1 VHVFHQSLGFRVL
14 LLITAVTVTVFTGLF
29 LANASWQ
36 GRSTMELIVSNSNR
50 ISHLMLMAVEE
61 PMRLG
66 KNAETALVFEKMA
79 KRDAAGHIFLTD
91 YKGNVTYSTNQKA
104 VRKDLAPFLGD
115 RTVSDLVAKGLS
127 GAEGSGRADLGGSN
141 FLAMATPIRNESECH
156 HCHGASKPILG
167 TIVVL
172 QDITATLA
180 QSRND
185 QLMNGAISLAGLVLL
200 LVLVTLFMRKAI
212 LNRIKTIAANTALVR
227 QGRHDVDFSMKGQ
240 DELSGLSRDLAGMV
254 RTIQDQSEYNKSVL
268 EGVNIPLFVTDDKG
282 DFCFANSP
290 LSNILGQPEEEL
302 NCRRAD
308 LILGDGGANLDLC
321 ASVLAT
327 GKASGGKIL
336 FERGDGVIF
345 PLHYEVSPLRGA
357 KGQLLG
363 VIGVLMDLTE
373 EEEAKVQIEL
383 QRVSL
388 MEVAREVMS
397 VSANLSQAA
406 TELAEQMEVVAHS
419 VEDTAALTAN
429 LTKAM
434 DQMNDTV
441 LEVARNA
448 SETSKA
454 SEQAQAVALKGGTEV
469 KLTVDETRQVASRAD
484 SLAAS
489 LSELT
494 DRAMN
499 IGHVMGVVG
508 DIADQTNLLALN
520 AAIEAARA
528 GDAGRGFAVVADEV
542 RKLAEKTMQATS
554 EVSHAVTEIQD
565 GTRHVAGGMAGT
577 KESVEHAAGMAERS
591 GLVFSDIVTH
601 SSRIADMIRSIASA
615 AEQQSSTSE
624 AINDNVSHINGLS
637 QDVAMRVMEANKRI
651 TAVRDMSR
659 HLAGLAG
666 RFSGNGDNKQALPS

>member
-1 VHVFHQSLGFRVL
+1 MFHQSLGFRVL

-36 GRSTMELIVSNSNR
+36 SRSTMGLVTANSNR

-66 KNAETALVFEKMA
+66 KNSETAGVFEKMA

-104 VRKDLAPFLGD
+104 LRRDLAPFLGSQAV
-115 RTVSDLVAKGLS
+115 TGLLEKGLA
-127 GAEGSGRADLGGSN
+127 GAEGSAQTELNGSS
-141 FLAMATPIRNESECH
+141 FMAMATPIRNEPECH

-172 QDITATLA
+172 QDITPTLA
-180 QSRND
+180 QARQD
-185 QLMNGAISLAGLVLL
+185 QLMNGGISLAGLVLL
-200 LVLVTLFMRKAI
+200 LCLVTWFMKRAV
-212 LNRIKTIAANTALVR
+212 LSRIRTIAANTALVR

-240 DELSGLSRDLAGMV
+240 DELAGLSRDLAGMV
-254 RTIQDQSEYNKSVL
+254 RTIQDQLEYNKSVL
-268 EGVNIPLFVTDDKG
+268 EGINIPLFVTDQNG
-282 DFCFANSP
+282 DFCFANTP
-290 LSNILGQPEEEL
+290 LCKILGHPEDAL

-308 LILGDGGANLDLC
+308 MILSAGGASLDLC
-321 ASVLAT
+321 ATVLASGT
-327 GKASGGKIL
+327 SSGGKIL
-336 FERGDGVIF
+336 YEREDGVIF

-357 KGQLLG
+357 KGQMLG

-373 EEEAKVQIEL
+373 EEEAKVQIEM
-383 QRVSL
+383 QRASL
-388 MEVAREVMS
+388 LEVAREVMS
-397 VSANLSQAA
+397 VSANLSEAA
-406 TELAEQMEVVAHS
+406 TELAGQMEVVAHS
-419 VEDTAALTAN
+419 VDDTAALTAN

-454 SEQAQAVALKGGTEV
+454 SEQAQAVAQKGGTEV
-469 KLTVDETRQVASRAD
+469 KLTVDETRQVASRAQ
-484 SLAAS
+484 SLAES

-494 DRAMN
+494 ERAMN
-499 IGHVMGVVG
+499 IGRVMGVVG

-542 RKLAEKTMQATS
+542 RKLAEKTMQATA

-577 KESVEHAAGMAERS
+577 KESVEHAASMAERS
-591 GLVFSDIVTH
+591 GSVFSDIVSH
-601 SSRIADMIRSIASA
+601 SGRIADMIRSIASA

-651 TAVRDMSR
+651 TAVRDMSH
-659 HLAGLAG
+659 HLAKLAG
-666 RFSGNGDNKQALPS
+666 RFSGNGDGGKQALPS